1 MSQNA
6 TSTFSR
12 IQSISPVDGSV
23 YAERPLASDSEIEA
37 KLQTAK
43 RAQSEWKLVPVSDRA
58 AICRRMVSSL
68 VERAQELGIE
78 LTWQMGR
85 PIRYTPMEI
94 RRGFQ
99 ERAQYMID
107 IAAAELADIA
117 IEPKDN
123 LRRFIR
129 REPVG
134 LVLAL
139 MPWNYPYLCSV
150 NVVVP
155 AIMAGNSVILK
166 PAAQTPLVAER
177 YAESFH
183 RAGLPEGVF
192 QVLYVAHDQVERII
206 RDPRIGFVA
215 FTGSVGGGHAVQRAA
230 AERFVGTSLEL
241 GGKDPAYVRADAFL
255 EQTIENLVDGVF
267 FNSGQ
272 SCCAVERIY
281 VHQDVWKTFLEGFVE
296 LTKKYILDNPLN
308 PDTTLGPLV
317 HERAARCVR
326 GKIAEAIRHGAQ
338 PLLDVSLFP
347 KDKSGT
353 PYIAPQ
359 VLVGVDHGMRVMTE
373 ETFGPVAPLMRVK
386 DDAEAITLMN
396 DNRYGLTASIWTSD
410 IDAAVQIGN
419 RIETGTWFMN
429 RCDYLDPALAWTGIK
444 DSGHGCSLSRL
455 GYVSL
460 TQAKSFHLRFAL

>member
-1 MSQNA
+1 
-6 TSTFSR
+6 
-12 IQSISPVDGSV
+12 
-23 YAERPLASDSEIEA
+23 
-37 KLQTAK
+37 
-43 RAQSEWKLVPVSDRA
+43 
-58 AICRRMVSSL
+58 
-68 VERAQELGIE
+68 
-78 LTWQMGR
+78 
-85 PIRYTPMEI
+85 
-94 RRGFQ
+94 
-99 ERAQYMID
+99 
-107 IAAAELADIA
+107 
-117 IEPKDN
+117 
-123 LRRFIR
+123 
-129 REPVG
+129 
-134 LVLAL
+134 
-139 MPWNYPYLCSV
+139 
-150 NVVVP
+150 
-155 AIMAGNSVILK
+155 
-166 PAAQTPLVAER
+166 
-177 YAESFH
+177 
-183 RAGLPEGVF
+183 
-192 QVLYVAHDQVERII
+192 
-206 RDPRIGFVA
+206 
-215 FTGSVGGGHAVQRAA
+215 
-230 AERFVGTSLEL
+230 VGTSLEL

-255 EQTIENLVDGVF
+255 EQTIENLADGVF

-317 HERAARCVR
+317 HERAARSVR
-326 GKIAEAIRHGAQ
+326 EKIAEAIRHGAQ

-359 VLVGVDHGMRVMTE
+359 VLVGVDHGMRVMTD

-410 IDAAVQIGN
+410 IDAAVRIGN